1 MYKIT
6 STNTIEPRLRRMVDR
21 LKDWSPIE
29 NSLRTMINS
38 AHISRVGEGDGS
50 GDLMRSIAAQK
61 FFKLKRN
68 YVEYGTD
75 LPYATH
81 NSWHRHEK
89 GETQL
94 VSSITEPMMAKFVD
108 FVLTGRA

>member
-1 MYKIT
+1 MYRIT
-6 STNTIEPRLRRMVDR
+6 QTNAIAPHLQRIVDR

-29 NSLRTMINS
+29 NSLRGMIYD
-38 AHISRVGEGDGS
+38 AHINRVSEGDGT
-50 GDLMRSIAAQK
+50 GALMSSIANQK
-61 FFKLKRN
+61 FFKLKKN

-81 NSWHRHEK
+81 NSWHRHES
-89 GETQL
+89 GQEQL
-94 VSSITEPMMAKFVD
+94 VSSITGNMLDKLVD